1 MGATAVINGI
11 YDPMPNDKSQDGRV
25 RYRKRDDVKMYIE
38 HHEGSWDVKAST
50 DLGSNSCK
58 ATIPGGCRLELCK
71 ARDWKV
77 SDGGVWKVQQH
88 VYLAF
93 GAEAE
98 RMVGARHS
106 ALLASINATCKIF
119 FVFTIAGC

>member
-1 MGATAVINGI
+1 MGACAVINGI
-11 YDPMPNDKSQDGRV
+11 YDPIPNEKSQDGRV
-25 RYRKRDDVKMYIE
+25 RYRKRDDVQLWIE
-38 HHEGSWDVKAST
+38 HHGGRWDVKNSE
-50 DLGSNSCK
+50 DLGSNTCK

-77 SDGGVWKVQQH
+77 ADGGFLKVQQN
-88 VYLAF
+88 VYLTF

-106 ALLASINATCKIF
+106 ALFASINAGCKIF
-119 FVFTIAGC
+119 FVMTIVGC